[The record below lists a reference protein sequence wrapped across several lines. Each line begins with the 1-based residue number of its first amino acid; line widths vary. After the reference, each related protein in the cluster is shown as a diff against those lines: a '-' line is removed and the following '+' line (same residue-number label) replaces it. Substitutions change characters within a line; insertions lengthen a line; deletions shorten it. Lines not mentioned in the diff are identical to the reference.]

1 MKTGWKCRLTLICVA
16 GLAAAGC
23 LSSRLEKIQAD
34 AAVSN
39 PALAAIEQLF
49 VAQRYSD
56 ALIKCND
63 LARADPYMPGLAEL
77 RRRVVDAYLAE
88 RAGLAQIRAEPAMAA
103 LAVDVAEHQHVPET
117 YGLKLRIEGE
127 EAPLLTESSSMEKV
141 LDLPVTL
148 HFTNLPL
155 PALVSAIG
163 AAANVNIIV
172 DSDLG
177 GDAASKTLAV
187 DADDVPLSEILH
199 YVSRNLGVAFYAGQN
214 IIWVTKQT
222 SQPELVPMETRIYR
236 LRKGL
241 SLDQDGVNAENNI
254 IKAIEMFVPMGG
266 GDGSAVLLDRD
277 THTLIVKNTRE
288 QLKKVEQIIDELDR
302 TPPQVLIEARFISAD
317 VNDLREL
324 GIDWEIGSIP
334 VTKRAVLADG
344 KRVEKT
350 RTQLGGGEVV
360 NFQDFPNQS
369 EGLNLTYQGVLTAP
383 KFEAVLHA
391 LESSQKTKTLSVP
404 RITAVNNSPA
414 NIHVGETFL
423 YWTEFEPIT
432 VQSYEDDSGRI
443 HTEDRMAPVG
453 SPQEKPLGITLD
465 VTPTVGHD
473 LKTITLSLQPRI
485 DQFVRYEEQM
495 VAATPQAAWNDVR
508 AGGAQAT
515 NDFALLRLPIFREQ
529 RMETKVIVQSGE
541 TVVLGGLITT
551 VEGTKIDKVPIL
563 GSLPIIGHLFR
574 HESKDELSQN
584 LLVFVTATII
594 SQRGEHLVPVR

>member
-1 MKTGWKCRLTLICVA
+1 MNTGRVWGTLLIC
-16 GLAAAGC
+16 AAVLGVAGC
-23 LSSRLEKIQAD
+23 LSSRLEKMQAD
-34 AAVSN
+34 
-39 PALAAIEQLF
+39 LAASDPAIVAIEKLF
-49 VAQRYSD
+49 AEQRYSD

-63 LARADPYMPGLAEL
+63 LSRTDPYRPGLAEL
-77 RRRVVDAYLAE
+77 RRRVVDAHLAE
-88 RAGLAQIRAEPAMAA
+88 RARLAQIRSEPAMAA
-103 LAVDVAEHQHVPET
+103 MAVDVAEHLEVPET
-117 YGLKLRIEGE
+117 YGLKLRVEGE
-127 EAPLLTESSSMEKV
+127 EGPLLTESSPMEKV

-163 AAANVNIIV
+163 AAANVNVIV
-172 DSDLG
+172 DSSME
-177 GDAASKTLAV
+177 GDAASKTLAI
-187 DADDVPLSEILH
+187 DADDVPLSEILD

-214 IIWVTKQT
+214 IIWATRQT
-222 SQPELVPMETRIYR
+222 AQPELVPMETRIYR

-241 SLDQDGVNAENNI
+241 ALDQEGINAENNI
-254 IKAIEMFVPMGG
+254 MKAIDMFVPMGG
-266 GDGSAVLLDRD
+266 GDGSAVLLDQE

-288 QLKKVEQIIDELDR
+288 KLRKVEQIVDELDR

-360 NFQDFPNQS
+360 NFQDFPNQN

-414 NIHVGETFL
+414 SIHVGETFL

-432 VQSYEDDSGRI
+432 VQSYEDESGRI

-473 LKTITLSLQPRI
+473 LKTITLSLHPRI

-495 VAATPQAAWNDVR
+495 VAATSQGAWNDGR
-508 AGGAQAT
+508 AATPT

-529 RMETKVIVQSGE
+529 KMETKVIVQSGE

-551 VEGTKIDKVPIL
+551 VEGTKVDKIPIL
-563 GSLPIIGHLFR
+563 GSLPIVGHLFR
-574 HESKDELSQN
+574 HESKDDLSQN